1 MGINTKDDNIFRYV
15 HFKPAQ
21 LTEKLKV
28 EVQKEAVRR
37 KKKERTQ
44 CEPKPTESERE
55 KQIKALHN
63 LEALDLTKDTI
74 FNDYASHLI
83 LNKNGH
89 NKLSAQTQNTLK
101 SLGLDTIKMS
111 HLELVNNLNNLLAR
125 PDNNP
130 PTFGPTPPPDNSQG
144 YIQDVGTAK
153 LLVVKQQILRYE
165 ASEIAHIENVIAGE
179 TKTRTHSKLTR
190 SEEFS
195 SFVSD
200 TSTDTETELETTER
214 FELNK
219 QVSKTFQKDTEL
231 GMELTVSGKYGPTVS
246 FDSNFNAG
254 QSTSQ
259 TTSNEQS
266 TNFAKDTIERSKERI
281 IEQITITR
289 EKTLIREIN
298 EVNKHKLKNDDTK
311 HRFAIYQYVDKI
323 YESQV
328 FDYGIRQMFDFI
340 IPEPSSY
347 LWYLKEA
354 TAFQLDIQPPM
365 SLKDMDIE
373 VPKQITKY
381 NYQSLGAQY
390 GVNDLPAPPEI
401 YISKRIRSSQGGGS
415 VSDSNRHKTGTSETF
430 AIPAGYQPIFTHFTL
445 LATSDD
451 KLYFSLNIGGKI
463 IHVRKEEFVDV
474 QTVEGGH
481 SRYSFT
487 SNDINFDYNT
497 SLDVDENLFIDI
509 YGYESANYTF
519 HFEVTFYAL
528 YDASQLEY
536 FNVSAWKQEVYGM
549 LVEAYQTA
557 LREYEQEKSYLE
569 AEADA
574 ETGDKVDFGSPPAI
588 NKKLINTE
596 LKKHCLSII
605 HHEPPGTFTTSHA
618 GAPPEFNMSEAK
630 ENGEKIRFLEQAF
643 EWDQIQYV
651 FYPYFW
657 ARPNFNQDIHDPSN
671 TRGWTDKFFERNND
685 FTMEEFLKAGAARVV
700 VPVREGFDLAVSH
713 FIQTGEVYFGL
724 GEPSINDPLY
734 VSITD
739 EIRERTGAGKDEVP
753 VGNSWETRLPTAA
766 IIVKEVDEL
775 PKWVKTLGS
784 DWDWKPEE
792 SA

>member
-1 MGINTKDDNIFRYV
+1 MSINTKDDNLFRYI
-15 HFKPAQ
+15 HYKPAQ
-21 LTEKLKV
+21 LTEKLKA
-28 EVQKEAVRR
+28 EVQKEAERR
-37 KKKERTQ
+37 KKKEKTHREL
-44 CEPKPTESERE
+44 EPANSERE

-63 LEALDLTKDTI
+63 LEALDLTKDTNFKDHI
-74 FNDYASHLI
+74 SHLV

-89 NKLSAQTQNTLK
+89 SKLSAQTRSTLE

-111 HLELVNNLNNLLAR
+111 HLELVNNLNNVLAR
-125 PDNNP
+125 PDNTP
-130 PTFGPTPPPDNSQG
+130 PTPSPEPPQDDSQG

-165 ASEIAHIENVIAGE
+165 ASEIAHIENVLAGE

-200 TSTDTETELETTER
+200 TTTDTETELETTER

-259 TTSNEQS
+259 TTSNEQA

-281 IEQITITR
+281 VEQITTTR
-289 EKTLIREIN
+289 ERTLIREIN
-298 EVNKHKLKNDDTK
+298 EVNKHKLKNGDPK
-311 HRFAIYQYVDKI
+311 HKFAIYQYVDKI

-328 FDYGIRQMFDFI
+328 FDYGIRQMFDFM

-347 LWYLKEA
+347 LWYLKEK
-354 TAFQLDIQPPM
+354 TAFQLDIPPPTP
-365 SLKDMDIE
+365 LKDMGIS
-373 VPKQITKY
+373 VPRHITKF

-401 YISKRIRSSQGGGS
+401 YITKRIRMAQGGGS
-415 VSDSNRHKTGTSETF
+415 VSDSNVHKTGVSETLP
-430 AIPAGYQPIFTHFTL
+430 IPAGYHPISATFSV

-451 KLYFSLNIGGKI
+451 RLYFSINIGGKI
-463 IHVRKEEFVDV
+463 IHISQTEFLDE
-474 QTVEGGH
+474 QSVEGGH
-481 SRYSFT
+481 KKYSFT
-487 SNDINFDYNT
+487 SNEIGFGFNT

-528 YDASQLEY
+528 YDTSQLEY

-557 LREYEQEKSYLE
+557 LREYEQEKSFLE

-596 LKKHCLSII
+596 LKKHCLTII
-605 HHEPPGTFTTSHA
+605 HSEPFGTFTTSHPDT
-618 GAPPEFNMSEAK
+618 PPKFNLSEAK

-643 EWDQIQYV
+643 EWDQMQYV

-657 ARPNFNQDIHDPSN
+657 ARPNFSQDPDDPSN
-671 TRGWTDKFFERNND
+671 TKGWTDKFFEKNND
-685 FTMEEFLKAGAARVV
+685 FTMEEFLKAGSARVV

-713 FIQTGEVYFGL
+713 FIQSGEVYFGL
-724 GEPSINDPLY
+724 GEPSIIDPLY

-739 EIRERTGAGKDEVP
+739 EIRERTGAGKGEIP
-753 VGNSWETRLPTAA
+753 VGDSWETRLPTAA
-766 IIVKEVDEL
+766 IIVKDVDEL
-775 PKWVKTLGS
+775 PKWVKVLGEE
-784 DWDWKPEE
+784 WKWEPE
-792 SA
+792 